1 VESAETDH
9 RATEG
14 TEEKNERLHRGTGA
28 SPVFFFVETWA
39 GRPCHEDSIDP
50 SRRFAFSSA
59 WITLPIVIV
68 THTIAE
74 CRSAR
79 ASLGPLALVPTMGSL
94 HAGHLSLV
102 QAAKGR
108 AKHVAVSIFVN
119 PTQFGPRDDFT
130 RYPRPIFE
138 DLQKLEQAGV
148 DLVFNPPPEEM
159 YRPGEPDVV
168 VDVPQLTTPL
178 EGKHRP
184 GHFKGVCQVVT
195 KLLNIVR
202 PEMAFFGQKDFQQ
215 LLVLKSMVQGLDFQ
229 IEIVGCPT
237 MRDPDGLAL
246 SSRNQYLSPTERERA
261 LAISRALQLVETE
274 VKNGVRQP
282 QRLLAIMKRTLL
294 EKHLHIDYVAAVDAV
309 TLKDLIE
316 NISAPTV
323 LAIAARVGN
332 TRLIDNVTVGP

>member
-1 VESAETDH
+1 
-9 RATEG
+9 
-14 TEEKNERLHRGTGA
+14 
-28 SPVFFFVETWA
+28 
-39 GRPCHEDSIDP
+39 
-50 SRRFAFSSA
+50 
-59 WITLPIVIV
+59 
-68 THTIAE
+68 
-74 CRSAR
+74 
-79 ASLGPLALVPTMGSL
+79 LGPLALVPTMGSL
-94 HAGHLSLV
+94 HAGHMSLV
-102 QAAKGR
+102 EAAKRR
-108 AKHVAVSIFVN
+108 ARHVAVSIFVN

-130 RYPRPIFE
+130 KYPRPIFE

-159 YRPGEPDVV
+159 YRPGQPDVV

-184 GHFKGVCQVVT
+184 GHVKGVCQVVA

-215 LLVLKSMVQGLDFQ
+215 LLVLKSMVEGLDFP
-229 IEIVGCPT
+229 IEVIGCPT

-246 SSRNQYLSPTERERA
+246 SSRNQYLSPSERERA
-261 LAISRALQLVETE
+261 LSISRALQLVETE

-294 EKHLHIDYVAAVDAV
+294 EKHMHIDYVAAVDAV